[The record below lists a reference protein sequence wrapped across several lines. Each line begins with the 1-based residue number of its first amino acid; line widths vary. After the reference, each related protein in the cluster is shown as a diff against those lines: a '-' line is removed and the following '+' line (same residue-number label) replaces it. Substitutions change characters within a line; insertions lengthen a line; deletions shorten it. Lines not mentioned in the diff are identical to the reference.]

1 MLRNIIRASS
11 LFNKNSN
18 ILGIV
23 KQSYKLSTI
32 VSNQIIKLV
41 LSQNDQLGQKNFY
54 SVKKSKGIL
63 KIKKI
68 FVYNQR

>member
-23 KQSYKLSTI
+23 NLSYKLSTI

-41 LSQNDQLGQKNFY
+41 PSQNDKLVQKIFY

-63 KIKKI
+63 IIKKI